1 MRKRQI
7 KKIINSYYWDTD
19 EDILLPPSVMKEE
32 FRAEE
37 IYFSKAFMISYP
49 EEALDFQKKLGERIE
64 EEWKKSQELAQEK
77 PEAENV

>member
-19 EDILLPPSVMKEE
+19 EDILLPPSVMREE

-37 IYFSKAFMISYP
+37 VYFSKAFMISNP
-49 EEALDFQKKLGERIE
+49 EEALEFQKRLGERIE
-64 EEWKKSQELAQEK
+64 AEWKKQQEQA
-77 PEAENV
+77 EAENV

>member
-19 EDILLPPSVMKEE
+19 EDILLPPSVMREE

-37 IYFSKAFMISYP
+37 VYFSKAFMISNP
-49 EEALDFQKKLGERIE
+49 EEALEFQKKLGERIE
-64 EEWKKSQELAQEK
+64 AEWKKQQEQA
-77 PEAENV
+77 EAENV

>member
-19 EDILLPPSVMKEE
+19 EDILLPPSVMREE

-37 IYFSKAFMISYP
+37 VYFSKAFMISNP
-49 EEALDFQKKLGERIE
+49 EEALEFQKKLGERIE
-64 EEWKKSQELAQEK
+64 SEWKKQQEQA
-77 PEAENV
+77 EAENV

>member
-7 KKIINSYYWDTD
+7 KKIISSYYWDTD

-64 EEWKKSQELAQEK
+64 AEWKKTQEQQA
-77 PEAENV
+77 EAENV

>member
-19 EDILLPPSVMKEE
+19 EDILRPPSVMREE

-37 IYFSKAFMISYP
+37 VYFSKAFMISNP
-49 EEALDFQKKLGERIE
+49 EEALEFQKKLGERIE
-64 EEWKKSQELAQEK
+64 AEWKKQQEQA
-77 PEAENV
+77 EAENV

>member
-19 EDILLPPSVMKEE
+19 EDILLPPSVMREE

-37 IYFSKAFMISYP
+37 VYFSKAFMISNP
-49 EEALDFQKKLGERIE
+49 EEALEFQKKLGERIE
-64 EEWKKSQELAQEK
+64 AEWKKSQEQA
-77 PEAENV
+77 EAENV

>member
-7 KKIINSYYWDTD
+7 KKIISSYYWDTE

-37 IYFSKAFMISYP
+37 IYFSKAFMISHP
-49 EEALDFQKKLGERIE
+49 EEALECQKKLGERIE
-64 EEWKKSQELAQEK
+64 AEWKKSQEQA
-77 PEAENV
+77 EAENV

>member
-37 IYFSKAFMISYP
+37 IYFSKAFMISNP
-49 EEALDFQKKLGERIE
+49 EEALEFQKKLGERIE
-64 EEWKKSQELAQEK
+64 AEWKKSQEQA
-77 PEAENV
+77 EAENV